1 MAAWT
6 LRLLDTPA
14 DMKAAEDLQLIV
26 WPGSPIDVVPDH
38 LLITLAHNGSP
49 VIGAFEQNDDN
60 QEVRLI
66 GVAFGFPGM
75 DDASSER
82 QYKFCSH
89 QVGVHPDFE
98 GAGIGFALKRAQWQM
113 ARQQGYAR
121 ITWTYDPLLSRN
133 AYLNIAKLGTVCN
146 TYKREVYGEMRDGLN
161 VGFPSD
167 RFQVDWWL
175 NTPRVEKHLDVQ
187 PASRLNL
194 QHYLEGGAVIINPG
208 VYTPEGSLS
217 PPSDTPQIPD
227 TAKLLLV
234 EIPSNIQALKKA
246 APDLALSWRLQT
258 RQIFEALFSAGYLVT
273 DFVYQPG
280 PQPRSYYLLSY
291 GESTF

>member
-1 MAAWT
+1 MASWT
-6 LRLLDTPA
+6 LRLLNTPA
-14 DMKAAEDLQLIV
+14 DMKAAEDLQMII
-26 WPGSPIDVVPDH
+26 WPGSPMDVVPDH

-49 VIGAFEQNDDN
+49 VIGAHELDDKD
-60 QEVRLI
+60 QETQLI
-66 GVAFGFPGM
+66 GVVFGFPGI
-75 DDASSER
+75 DETSADLPF
-82 QYKFCSH
+82 KFCSH
-89 QVGVHPDFE
+89 QMGVHPKFE

-133 AYLNIAKLGTVCN
+133 AHLNIAKLGTVCN
-146 TYKREVYGEMRDGLN
+146 TYKREIYGEMRDGLN
-161 VGFPSD
+161 VGFLSD

-175 NTPRVEKHLDVQ
+175 TTPRVEKRLGNQ

-194 QHYLEGGAVIINPG
+194 QQYLEGGVAIINPG
-208 VYTPEGSLS
+208 VYTPEGNLS
-217 PPSDTPQIPD
+217 PQSEAAQIPD
-227 TAKLLLV
+227 RSNLLLV
-234 EIPSNIQALKKA
+234 EIPSYIQVLKGA
-246 APDLALSWRLQT
+246 APDLALAWRLQT